1 MNLKNTK
8 IADTFKQVVK
18 AAKHYNAQ
26 LNPETREIENWNSMR
41 QKDRVDLAIY
51 CGSVGDKIIQ
61 RGDRVVVVAG
71 D

>member
-1 MNLKNTK
+1 MNLKKTK
-8 IADTFKQVVK
+8 VADTFKQVVK

-26 LNPETREIENWNSMR
+26 INQETREIENWDSMS

-51 CGSVGDKIIQ
+51 CGSVGDKILQ
-61 RGDRVVVVAG
+61 RGDRVVVVTE